1 MQNTTPSQNPIIK
14 SKRCPK
20 LHSKETSQML
30 CILYWYA
37 FFKWWSK
44 IWKLASVYENSQTR
58 QLCFSCLGWHRVS
71 DCQSRSNCKTRH
83 HTSICNI
90 RDTEN
95 AQSTS
100 TCSSTLK
107 IRNIKCIPPHTEINQ
122 MCYCYMHVTVVAPFK
137 YGQLTTDANI
147 LLDEGAQRSFISNN
161 LAEKL

>member
-14 SKRCPK
+14 SKMCPK

-37 FFKWWSK
+37 LFKWWSK

-58 QLCFSCLGWHRVS
+58 QLCFSCLGRHRVS

-83 HTSICNI
+83 HTSLCNI

-107 IRNIKCIPPHTEINQ
+107 IKAEKSDTSN
-122 MCYCYMHVTVVAPFK
+122 VFL
-137 YGQLTTDANI
+137 LT
-147 LLDEGAQRSFISNN
+147 QRSTKCVI
-161 LAEKL
+161 ATCM

>member
-14 SKRCPK
+14 SKMCPK

-58 QLCFSCLGWHRVS
+58 QLCFSCLGRHRVS

-83 HTSICNI
+83 HTSLCNI

-107 IRNIKCIPPHTEINQ
+107 IKAEKSNTSN
-122 MCYCYMHVTVVAPFK
+122 VFL
-137 YGQLTTDANI
+137 LT
-147 LLDEGAQRSFISNN
+147 QRSNVLLLHACNCRSSF
-161 LAEKL
+161 

>member
-14 SKRCPK
+14 SKMCPK

-37 FFKWWSK
+37 LFKWWSK

-58 QLCFSCLGWHRVS
+58 QLCFSCLGRHRVS

-83 HTSICNI
+83 HTNVCNI

-107 IRNIKCIPPHTEINQ
+107 IKSEKQKHQ
-122 MCYCYMHVTVVAPFK
+122 MYSSSHRDQPNV
-137 YGQLTTDANI
+137 
-147 LLDEGAQRSFISNN
+147 LLLHACNCRSSF
-161 LAEKL
+161 